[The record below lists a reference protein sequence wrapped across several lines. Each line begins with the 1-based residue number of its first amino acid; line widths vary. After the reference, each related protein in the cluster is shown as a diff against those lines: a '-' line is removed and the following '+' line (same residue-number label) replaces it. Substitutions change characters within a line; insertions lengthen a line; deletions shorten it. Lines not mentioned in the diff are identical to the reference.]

1 MKSSFPKEFIDAFEI
16 FKKALLGFESQSLQQ
31 RWINKGSHHR
41 HPFELL
47 DLLGDTAEAL
57 ISKTPEAMSAA
68 LTAFVIDIASER
80 SANFRGFPE
89 QKLRKFSIEI
99 FAVYC
104 SAVI

>member
-1 MKSSFPKEFIDAFEI
+1 MLLKI
-16 FKKALLGFESQSLQQ
+16 FQKALLGFESRSLQQ

-99 FAVYC
+99 FCGLLLGCYLN
-104 SAVI
+104 SNNPKLR

>member
-1 MKSSFPKEFIDAFEI
+1 M
-16 FKKALLGFESQSLQQ
+16 LLKYLRRRCLAESQSLQQ

-47 DLLGDTAEAL
+47 DLYRYPEAL

-99 FAVYC
+99 FCGLLLGCYLN
-104 SAVI
+104 SNNPKLR